1 MSDPK
6 NDPIGEDIAATDPMV
21 ATEDWFSEARATFGD
36 RLAAAREAAGLSQ
49 KGLARRLGVK
59 AKTVTA
65 WENDLAEPRANRL
78 QMLAGLLNVSLM
90 WLLNGEGDGVAPP
103 GEDTLGKDA
112 RAVLLEMREV
122 RADIDDA
129 STRLARLEKHLKRL
143 LEGLAP

>member
-1 MSDPK
+1 MTDTSGD
-6 NDPIGEDIAATDPMV
+6 IGIETD
-21 ATEDWFSEARATFGD
+21 AEISTEDWYSDDRATFGD

-49 KGLARRLGVK
+49 KSLARRLGVK
-59 AKTVTA
+59 ARTIAA

-90 WLLNGEGDGVAPP
+90 WLLNGAGDGVAPP